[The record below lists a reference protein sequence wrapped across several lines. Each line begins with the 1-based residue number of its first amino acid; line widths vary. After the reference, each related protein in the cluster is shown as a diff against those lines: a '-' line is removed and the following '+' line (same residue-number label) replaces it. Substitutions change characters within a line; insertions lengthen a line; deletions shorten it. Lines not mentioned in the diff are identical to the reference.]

1 MQTVDSKLSAER
13 LARLVNVNN
22 SVANS
27 IKVRNEELKNMTSG
41 IVNSEELELEILSP
55 DNKMTNEITTSIV
68 LGETDEAATESD
80 APLQKS
86 SCPDSLMTVDGEES
100 LLQKTSCQNRS
111 ITADLEVKILED
123 VIEEFIDESIEDLRG
138 ELVVKLQPRSTLE
151 LHWFRNESKE
161 NKDRRLEEFKL
172 KRKDNKQCSN
182 RDEVETTQEKSK
194 KSKRSKKNEM
204 EELERLE
211 S

>member
-1 MQTVDSKLSAER
+1 MKKKFIQQLNYDIQRIVKSMQTVDSKLSAER

-22 SVANS
+22 SVANC

-55 DNKMTNEITTSIV
+55 DDKMTNEITTSIV
-68 LGETDEAATESD
+68 LGETDEAVTESD

-86 SCPDSLMTVDGEES
+86 SCRDSLMTVDGEES

-111 ITADLEVKILED
+111 ITADLEVKILEE

-138 ELVVKLQPRSTLE
+138 ELVVKL
-151 LHWFRNESKE
+151 
-161 NKDRRLEEFKL
+161 
-172 KRKDNKQCSN
+172 
-182 RDEVETTQEKSK
+182 
-194 KSKRSKKNEM
+194 
-204 EELERLE
+204 
-211 S
+211 